1 MTNLQICFSQDG
13 TFHYAKIHVKSKQ
26 GIQNFS
32 RDEATK
38 TAGENPDYMI
48 QDMFEAI
55 ERGDYP
61 VWDVYV
67 QLMTPEAAEKYEWN
81 IFDMTKV
88 WSHKDFPLQQ
98 IGRLTMNRNVSLLS
112 SAMAIFTAIWDDFL
126 TCYSHETILRILNK
140 LHFLHRIWFQ
150 DSLLPQ
156 IQVGI
161 PRYCRSFRLRC
172 KSS

>member
-1 MTNLQICFSQDG
+1 MKTR
-13 TFHYAKIHVKSKQ
+13 Q

-38 TAGENPDYMI
+38 IAGENPDYMI

-67 QLMTPEAAEKYEWN
+67 QLMTPETAEKYEWN

-98 IGRLTMNRNVSLLS
+98 IGRLTMNRNVRLLDL
-112 SAMAIFTAIWDDFL
+112 AMALF
-126 TCYSHETILRILNK
+126 YSYL
-140 LHFLHRIWFQ
+140 
-150 DSLLPQ
+150 
-156 IQVGI
+156 G
-161 PRYCRSFRLRC
+161 
-172 KSS
+172 